1 MSADENKKERKTR
14 SDKGVIMATRRDLY
28 CIAWI
33 AEQYAARAD
42 QIQRLLSRFPEKER
56 PFKDELIAETTTRDQ
71 ITRWKRAG
79 WIEYQRV
86 LADEPGYA
94 WVTKK
99 GLALV
104 GLDDLYTARA
114 PASTRLD
121 HIYAVNQLRLWMD
134 REFAWKSERR
144 YRSEQTTMVKKG
156 ELLGPIPD
164 GLIRTKDGIVA
175 IEAEISPKK
184 PAVLFDK
191 LVRLV
196 RASGFDPESLR
207 YGPTFPTIWFYVP
220 HESMKKLVE
229 AAIEDLQEDERD
241 RVSVAIEHDL
251 RASRF
256 R

>member
-1 MSADENKKERKTR
+1 MTLDDGKKERKTR
-14 SDKGVIMATRRDLY
+14 SDKGLIMATRRDLY
-28 CIAWI
+28 CLAWI
-33 AEQYAARAD
+33 AEQYVARAD
-42 QIQRLLSRFPEKER
+42 QIQRLLSRFPDREK

-71 ITRWKRAG
+71 IARWKRAG

-104 GLDDLYTARA
+104 DLDELYTARA
-114 PASTRLD
+114 PASTRLS

-134 REFAWKSERR
+134 LQFAWKSERR
-144 YRSEQTTMVKKG
+144 YRSEQTTMLKKG

-175 IEAEISPKK
+175 IEAEISAKK
-184 PAVLFDK
+184 PAVLLDK
-191 LVRLV
+191 LVRFV
-196 RASGFDPESLR
+196 RASGFNSESSR
-207 YGPTFPTIWFYVP
+207 YGLTFPALWLYVP
-220 HESMKKLVE
+220 NESIKKLVE
-229 AAIEDLQEDERD
+229 AAIEALLEDEQE
-241 RVSVAIEHDL
+241 RVSVAVEQDL
-251 RASRF
+251 IASRF